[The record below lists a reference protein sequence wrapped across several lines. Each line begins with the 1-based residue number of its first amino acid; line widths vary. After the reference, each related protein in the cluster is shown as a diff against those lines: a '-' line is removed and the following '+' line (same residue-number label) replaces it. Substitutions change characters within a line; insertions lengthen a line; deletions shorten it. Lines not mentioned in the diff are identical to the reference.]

1 MKKNLFISLGLSAI
15 MAVQPIACYA
25 VGEEQETYSY
35 TFDVCVFDYPNDI
48 SLAGGLEARIVEYAS
63 TGAPLYK
70 KGEKLRTIAEWT
82 TSATEHEYIT
92 CEDVRDDCYYYLEI
106 DELPEDYSYC
116 DSPYVRQGVLGK
128 DLTLNKGIF
137 QIFINN
143 EPYEPRAEGEP
154 YSYTFDAYVVDGY
167 NYDTL
172 MGGLEARLV
181 EYEFDSDSKYC
192 QAGAKLRTIAEWT
205 TSDTEHEYITCEDV
219 RPECVYI
226 LEIDELPE
234 NYNYAGKSYVCAAS
248 SGNFNEDSYNPFAV
262 RLNNE
267 PPYETWDDFPVT
279 KTIKWQLRLFDREQ
293 YNVTYKETPI
303 IQGVDVEI
311 AKMKENADGGFTP
324 VEIIGHWNTSETDEI
339 IFTTEDT
346 FYSDID
352 NFYFGFKYNEYPEKY
367 KQYLDAFAER
377 ISPSG
382 YFCDGYYVYTRIA
395 HEIRKGTNY
404 FNFIW
409 ETSGK
414 IYDTTM
420 PTTTTTTTTT
430 TEVPTVN
437 ESAGDA
443 NGDNKI
449 SIADAVFIMQSLS
462 NPAEY
467 KLTPE
472 NAENADIVNKGDGI
486 TSMDALAVQMM
497 DINLLRAEDL
507 PVTSEQLESL
517 MK

>member
-234 NYNYAGKSYVCAAS
+234 NYNYAGKSYVCEAS

-262 RLNNE
+262 SLNNE

-279 KTIKWQLRLFDREQ
+279 KTVDWSVSFRDYTSMMTSDMPTE
-293 YNVTYKETPI
+293 Y
-303 IQGVDVEI
+303 IQGIDVEI
-311 AKMKENADGGFTP
+311 ARMQLDRGVNFKP
-324 VEIIGHWNTSETDEI
+324 VETIGEWNTTGMDSIT
-339 IFTTEDT
+339 FTTEET
-346 FYSDID
+346 FNSMDDAI
-352 NFYFGFKYNEYPEKY
+352 YFGFKFNHVPEEYEEELSY
-367 KQYLDAFAER
+367 ISFER
-377 ISPSG
+377 MSD
-382 YFCDGYYVYTRIA
+382 DGYYVYQKSAESVRQ
-395 HEIRKGTNY
+395 RNSNFY
-404 FNFIW
+404 FTW
-409 ETSGK
+409 KKSGEE
-414 IYDTTM
+414 YVTTAPTTTK
-420 PTTTTTTTTT
+420 PTTTTTTTAKA
-430 TEVPTVN
+430 PDVN
-437 ESAGDA
+437 SSAGDA
-443 NGDNKI
+443 NGDNRV
-449 SIADAVFIMQSLS
+449 SIADAVFIMQSIS
-462 NPAEY
+462 NPDEY
-467 KLTPE
+467 TLTPE
-472 NAENADIVNKGDGI
+472 NAENADVVNKGDGI
-486 TSMDALAVQMM
+486 TPMDALAVQMI
-497 DINLLRAEDL
+497 DIGLLRQEDL
-507 PVTSEQLESL
+507 PVTSEQLDSL